1 MIASPVTTNL
11 CTESGAYCVRPLTGN
26 LCIDSPGYCDW
37 LYKTGY
43 PSPIRQGALYVYTQA
58 TTTNISPLYQ
68 LDFFDWTVL
77 IIYFGILAI
86 LAIYGIYRV
95 KQVIDFWR
103 YSRFPPQPRGE
114 FAEAE
119 LPRLTVQLPLFNEM
133 YVVER
138 LVQSIT
144 EIDYPRHLLEIQ
156 VLDDSTDETV
166 KIARATVAKYA
177 AQGFDIHYIHR
188 DDRTGFKAGAL
199 EHGLKTAKGNLIAI
213 FDADFVPNP
222 DFLRKLIHHFTD
234 PIVGCAQM
242 RWSHINGSYNL
253 LTRLQTIM
261 LDGHFVVE
269 QTTRNRSGNFFNF
282 NGTAGIW
289 RREAIEMSGGWQH
302 DTLTEDTDLS
312 FRAQLMGWRFVYLLD
327 EHAPAEI
334 PVEINAF
341 KAQQRRWAKGV
352 LQVWFK
358 LYKRIWAAPL
368 PLRVKVEI
376 FFRLTGNISYPL
388 MIVTSFMQF
397 PLLLVRYN
405 QGLHQLMMLDLPLLF
420 FSTVSV
426 VFFYGTTIYYLDKKR
441 GSRLLHLP
449 LVMGLGIGLAFSNAR
464 AVLEALAGVKSDFI
478 RTPKY
483 RVEKTSDESWKA
495 KKYKRKH
502 GWLPLLELS
511 FALYFVLAIGYAVRM
526 HMWGPI
532 AFLLLFCFGYGYMGT
547 MSLLQ
552 NARPQR
558 RMSRLTPTKLNAFIG
573 GSHSRLGPEVCAI
586 DKKSGSRP

>member
-1 MIASPVTTNL
+1 MLLMFVTNPQ
-11 CTESGAYCVRPLTGN
+11 PLTGD
-26 LCIDSPGYCDW
+26 LCVDIPGFCDTVD
-37 LYKTGY
+37 KTV
-43 PSPIRQGALYVYTQA
+43 A
-58 TTTNISPLYQ
+58 NISPLYQ
-68 LDFFDWTVL
+68 LDAFDWTVL
-77 IIYFGILAI
+77 IIYFGILII
-86 LAIYGIYRV
+86 LSIYGAYRV
-95 KQVIDFWR
+95 KQVVEFWR
-103 YSRFPPQPRGE
+103 YSKFPPKPKRE
-114 FAEAE
+114 FAEEE
-119 LPRLTVQLPLFNEM
+119 LPHVTVQLPLFNEM

-138 LVQSIT
+138 LVKAVI
-144 EIDYPRHLLEIQ
+144 EIDYPRDRLEIQ

-166 KIARATVAKYA
+166 NIARSVVEKYA
-177 AQGFDIHYIHR
+177 QAGFDIRYLHR
-188 DDRTGFKAGAL
+188 DDRSGFKAGAL
-199 EHGLKTAKGNLIAI
+199 EYGMKTAKGDLIAI
-213 FDADFVPNP
+213 FDADFVPKP
-222 DFLRKLIHHFTD
+222 DFLRKLIHYFTD
-234 PIVGCAQM
+234 PIVGCSQM
-242 RWSHINGSYNL
+242 RWAHINGSYNL

-261 LDGHFVVE
+261 LDGHFVIE

-312 FRAQLMGWRFVYLLD
+312 FRAQLMGWRFIYLLD
-327 EHAPAEI
+327 EEAPAEI
-334 PVEINAF
+334 PVDINAF

-358 LYKRIWAAPL
+358 LYRRIWGAPL
-368 PLRVKVEI
+368 PLRVKLEM

-388 MIVTSFMQF
+388 MIVASFMQF

-405 QGLHQLMMLDLPLLF
+405 QGLYQLMILDVPLLF

-426 VFFYGTTIYYLDKKR
+426 VLFYGSAVWYLDKKR

-464 AVLEALAGVKSDFI
+464 AVFEALAGVKSDFV

-483 RVEKTSDESWKA
+483 RVEQMKDESWKQ

-552 NARPQR
+552 TVGGRRSAAGLRPA
-558 RMSRLTPTKLNAFIG
+558 S
-573 GSHSRLGPEVCAI
+573 LGP
-586 DKKSGSRP
+586 KS

>member
-1 MIASPVTTNL
+1 MLVTDPQ
-11 CTESGAYCVRPLTGN
+11 PLTGN
-26 LCIDSPGYCDW
+26 LCVDIPGFCDIVD
-37 LYKTGY
+37 KTV
-43 PSPIRQGALYVYTQA
+43 A
-58 TTTNISPLYQ
+58 NISPLYQ
-68 LDFFDWTVL
+68 LDAFDWTVL
-77 IIYFGILAI
+77 VLYFGILII
-86 LAIYGIYRV
+86 LSIYGAYRV
-95 KQVIDFWR
+95 KQVIEFWR
-103 YSRFPPQPRGE
+103 YSTFPPKPKRE

-119 LPRLTVQLPLFNEM
+119 LPHVTVQLPLFNEM

-138 LVQSIT
+138 LVKAVI
-144 EIDYPRHLLEIQ
+144 EIDYPRDRLEIQ

-166 KIARATVAKYA
+166 NIARAVVAEYTRA
-177 AQGFDIHYIHR
+177 GFDIHYLHR
-188 DDRTGFKAGAL
+188 NDRTGFKAGAL
-199 EHGLKTAKGNLIAI
+199 EYGMKTAKGELIAI
-213 FDADFVPNP
+213 FDADFVPKP
-222 DFLRKLIHHFTD
+222 DFLRKLIHYFTD
-234 PIVGCAQM
+234 PIVGCSQM
-242 RWSHINGSYNL
+242 RWAHINGSYNL

-261 LDGHFVVE
+261 LDGHFVIE

-327 EHAPAEI
+327 EEAPAEI
-334 PVEINAF
+334 PVDINAF

-358 LYKRIWAAPL
+358 LYRRIWGAPL
-368 PLRVKVEI
+368 PLRVKLEM

-388 MIVTSFMQF
+388 MIVASFMQF

-405 QGLHQLMMLDLPLLF
+405 QGLYQLMILDVPLLF

-426 VFFYGTTIYYLDKKR
+426 VLFYGSAVWYLDKKR

-464 AVLEALAGVKSDFI
+464 AVFEALAGVKSDFV

-483 RVEKTSDESWKA
+483 RVEEMKDESWKH

-552 NARPQR
+552 TVGGRRSAAGLRPAAK
-558 RMSRLTPTKLNAFIG
+558 TG
-573 GSHSRLGPEVCAI
+573 
-586 DKKSGSRP
+586 

>member
-1 MIASPVTTNL
+1 MLAVIANEVIPSKCLEFGTN
-11 CTESGAYCVRPLTGN
+11 CPQPLTGDP
-26 LCIDSPGYCDW
+26 CIDWPGFCDVVN
-37 LYKTGY
+37 KTAG
-43 PSPIRQGALYVYTQA
+43 
-58 TTTNISPLYQ
+58 NISPLYK
-68 LDFFDWTVL
+68 LDAFDWTVL
-77 IIYFGILAI
+77 IVYFGILFV
-86 LAIYGIYRV
+86 LAIYGVYRV
-95 KQVIDFWR
+95 KQVSEFWR
-103 YSRFPPQPRGE
+103 YSRFPPKPKGH
-114 FAEAE
+114 FAEDE
-119 LPRLTVQLPLFNEM
+119 LPFVTVQLPLFNEM

-138 LVQSIT
+138 LVRAVT
-144 EIDYPRHLLEIQ
+144 EIDYPRERLEIQ

-166 KIARATVAKYA
+166 KIAGATVAKYA

-188 DDRTGFKAGAL
+188 EDRTGFKAGAL
-199 EHGLKTAKGNLIAI
+199 ENGMKTAKGDLMAI
-213 FDADFVPNP
+213 FDADFVPKP
-222 DFLRKLIHHFTD
+222 DFLRKLVHFFTD
-234 PIVGCAQM
+234 PTVGCAQM
-242 RWSHINGSYNL
+242 RWAHINGSYNL

-261 LDGHFVVE
+261 LDGHFVLE

-282 NGTAGIW
+282 NGTAGIL
-289 RREAIEMSGGWQH
+289 RREAIELSGGWQH

-327 EHAPAEI
+327 EEAPAEI

-358 LYKRIWAAPL
+358 LYRRIWYAPL
-368 PLRVKVEI
+368 PLRVKLEM

-388 MIVTSFMQF
+388 MIVASFMQF

-405 QGLHQLMMLDLPLLF
+405 QGLYQLMVLDVPLLF

-426 VFFYGTTIYYLDKKR
+426 VLFYGSAVWYLDRTRK
-441 GSRLLHLP
+441 RLLHLP

-464 AVLEALAGVKSDFI
+464 AVLEALAGVKSEFV

-483 RVEKTSDESWKA
+483 RVETTTDESWKR

-511 FALYFVLAIGYAVRM
+511 FAIYFVLAIAYAVKM

-532 AFLLLFCFGYGYMGT
+532 VFLLLFCFGYGYMGT

-552 NARPQR
+552 TAGLSR
-558 RMSRLTPTKLNAFIG
+558 RRTTQPAAASSN
-573 GSHSRLGPEVCAI
+573 
-586 DKKSGSRP
+586 

>member
-1 MIASPVTTNL
+1 MLALLANNP
-11 CTESGAYCVRPLTGN
+11 RPLTGD
-26 LCIDSPGYCDW
+26 LCVDFPGFCEPIE
-37 LYKTGY
+37 KTAG
-43 PSPIRQGALYVYTQA
+43 
-58 TTTNISPLYQ
+58 NISSLYQ
-68 LDFFDWTVL
+68 LDAFDWTIL
-77 IIYFGILAI
+77 IIYFSILTV
-86 LAIYGIYRV
+86 LAIYGMYRV
-95 KQVIDFWR
+95 KQVIEFWR
-103 YSRFPPQPRGE
+103 YSKFPPQPKGS
-114 FAEAE
+114 FNEAE
-119 LPRLTVQLPLFNEM
+119 LPLITVQLPLFNEM

-138 LVQSIT
+138 LVKAIT
-144 EIDYPRHLLEIQ
+144 EIDYPRDRLEIQ

-166 KIARATVAKYA
+166 SIARATVENYA
-177 AQGFDIHYIHR
+177 RAGFDIHYLHR

-199 EHGLKTAKGNLIAI
+199 EYGLKTAKGELIAI
-213 FDADFVPNP
+213 FDADFVPRP
-222 DFLRKLIHHFTD
+222 DFLRKLVHYFTD
-234 PIVGCAQM
+234 QTIGCAQM
-242 RWSHINGSYNL
+242 RWAHINGSYNL

-289 RREAIEMSGGWQH
+289 RREAILLSGGWQH

-327 EHAPAEI
+327 EEAPAEI

-358 LYKRIWAAPL
+358 LYRRIWYAPL
-368 PLRVKVEI
+368 PLRVKLEM
-376 FFRLTGNISYPL
+376 FFRLTGNICYPL
-388 MIVTSFMQF
+388 MIVASFMQF
-397 PLLLVRYN
+397 PLLVVRYN
-405 QGLHQLMMLDLPLLF
+405 QGLHQLMMLDVPLLF
-420 FSTVSV
+420 FSTISV
-426 VFFYGTTIYYLDKKR
+426 VLFYGSAIWYLDKKR
-441 GSRLLHLP
+441 GRRLWHLP

-464 AVLEALAGVKSDFI
+464 AVIEALAGVKSDFV

-483 RVEKTSDESWKA
+483 RVEQTDDESWKR

-511 FALYFVLAIGYAVRM
+511 FAFYFVLAIGYAVRM

-532 AFLLLFCFGYGYMGT
+532 AFLLLFLFGYGYMGV

-552 NARPQR
+552 TAGGKRLSSTLRPA
-558 RMSRLTPTKLNAFIG
+558 SLSPKG
-573 GSHSRLGPEVCAI
+573 
-586 DKKSGSRP
+586 

>member
-1 MIASPVTTNL
+1 VLALLAATVDPTQCLEKGWFCPTKLHGYL
-11 CTESGAYCVRPLTGN
+11 CTD
-26 LCIDSPGYCDW
+26 IPGYCDS

-43 PSPIRQGALYVYTQA
+43 WTGYADSIKEAAVW
-58 TTTNISPLYQ
+58 NISPLYYT
-68 LDFFDWTVL
+68 DTFDWTIL
-77 IIYFGILAI
+77 IIYFGILTV
-86 LAIYGIYRV
+86 LAIYGVYRV
-95 KQVIDFWR
+95 KQVIEFWR
-103 YSRFPPQPRGE
+103 YSKFPPKAKGE
-114 FAEAE
+114 FAADQ
-119 LPRLTVQLPLFNEM
+119 LPHITVQLPLFNEM

-138 LVQSIT
+138 LVKSVT
-144 EIDYPRHLLEIQ
+144 EIDYPRDRMEIQ

-166 KIARATVAKYA
+166 KIAHATVEKFA

-199 EHGLKTAKGNLIAI
+199 ENGMKTAKGELIAI
-213 FDADFVPNP
+213 FDADFVPKP
-222 DFLRKLIHHFTD
+222 DFLRKLVHHFTD
-234 PIVGCAQM
+234 ATVGCAQM
-242 RWSHINGSYNL
+242 RWAHINGSYNL

-269 QTTRNRSGNFFNF
+269 QTTRNRTGNFFNF

-289 RREAIEMSGGWQH
+289 RREAIELSGGWQH

-327 EHAPAEI
+327 EEAPAEI
-334 PVEINAF
+334 PVDVNAF

-358 LYKRIWAAPL
+358 LYRRIWYANVPM
-368 PLRVKVEI
+368 RVKLEM

-388 MIVTSFMQF
+388 MIVASFMQF

-405 QGLHQLMMLDLPLLF
+405 QGLYQLMLLDVPLLF

-426 VFFYGTTIYYLDKKR
+426 VLFYGTAVWYLDEKR
-441 GSRLLHLP
+441 TKRLLHLP

-464 AVLEALAGVKSDFI
+464 AVFEALFGMKSDFV

-483 RVEKTSDESWKA
+483 RVEKTDDESWKR

-511 FALYFVLAIGYAVRM
+511 FAVYFVLAITYAVRM

-547 MSLLQ
+547 LSLLQ
-552 NARPQR
+552 TAGGKRLSSGWR
-558 RMSRLTPTKLNAFIG
+558 RSAPTPD
-573 GSHSRLGPEVCAI
+573 PEP
-586 DKKSGSRP
+586 SSPLST